1 MGPVTSRSLV
11 IFDCDGVLVDSE
23 RLTVE
28 IEARYLA
35 EIGWPLRPDEIVERF
50 LGRTEEAM
58 LAAIEA
64 QLGRPPP
71 AEWRQRWLADTQAA
85 LDDSLEPVP
94 GVRGAIEALVRD
106 GYAVCVGS
114 SGRPEKIERNLA
126 TTGLLALFGV
136 DVDVNVNGHGR
147 SLAIFSALE
156 VPRGKPEPD
165 LFLLAAEAMGVQ
177 PSSCVVVE
185 DSRYG
190 VAAALAAGMRAVG
203 FSGGLTK
210 AADLAG
216 AHRVIDDM
224 GALPEAVTALT
235 QS

>member
-50 LGRTEEAM
+50 LGRTEEVM

-64 QLGRPPP
+64 QIGRPAP
-71 AEWRQRWLADTQAA
+71 AEWRRRWLADTQAA
-85 LDDSLEPVP
+85 LDESLEPVP
-94 GVRGAIEALVRD
+94 GVRGAIETLVRD
-106 GYAVCVGS
+106 GYAMCVGS

-126 TTGLLALFGV
+126 TTGLLTLF
-136 DVDVNVNGHGR
+136 DVDGDASRHGR
-147 SLAIFSALE
+147 SRAIFSALE
-156 VPRGKPEPD
+156 VARGKPEPD
-165 LFLLAAEAMGVQ
+165 LFLFAAESMGVE

-185 DSRYG
+185 DSRHG

-210 AADLAG
+210 AADLGG

-224 GALPEAVTALT
+224 AALPEAVSALA